1 MNTRQKRLQEVYE
14 HVRKFG
20 KVHTQTDFAS
30 AIHYSRTYISAAVNG
45 EEKYLT
51 DRLFK
56 NICEAYPDV
65 FSLDYLLTGKGE
77 LLLSPYKKAVP
88 DTQGMVSEDN
98 PPAPASLPL
107 WADTLI
113 GIMSKQIA
121 ENEALHSELCKSIND
136 VNELKKQLSELLCQL
151 KK

>member
-1 MNTRQKRLQEVYE
+1 MYIRVKQALNWIKRNKDLLQKDVAKEMGMNEASFTRALARIRDKNDEYFVM
-14 HVRKFG
+14 KFQS
-20 KVHTQTDFAS
+20 VF
-30 AIHYSRTYISAAVNG
+30 N
-45 EEKYLT
+45 
-51 DRLFK
+51 F
-56 NICEAYPDV
+56 
-65 FSLDYLLTGKGE
+65 FSLDYLLTGEGE
-77 LLLSPYKKAVP
+77 LLLSSDKKTVP

-98 PPAPASLPL
+98 PPAPLPL